1 MNNGF
6 KTKIV
11 EPEQRVAVADVG
23 QTDIGQAP
31 NDELAAKA
39 LEEIRSTERL
49 SGFGRFATKVQN
61 FFQASK
67 PQQEKQGLS
76 HLKAAPIMMS
86 AGLLMLLATG
96 LLFLLSKPEST
107 VPSHFR
113 QPASLAGSD
122 HQNTTT
128 NAATEPEVTEDQL
141 AGRDAGPDVGT
152 ASSTSKKGALGTPS
166 AHRFS
171 FSDSDRAGGNPTA
184 QAGMQSRA
192 SELATPATVFVVDS
206 AANPVPRL
214 GVKTQSSPQPLL
226 QLPAGTEIVAH
237 TTNAIS
243 SGLESPVVAVVERAV
258 QLGNNVIIPEGSH
271 VIGHTAGAVKDRV
284 NVRFTSVVLPN
295 DSEMSISGLALMK
308 DGSAGLVGKVK
319 GKSNAVLTGAARIGT
334 GAAVVATEFAG
345 QGSLNQPF
353 SQGDYLRN
361 QMAAEVASQ
370 GSQLSNRWQ
379 QPTSVPI
386 VAVGANQPITIF
398 LLDPLT
404 ISGKAAHIGTSPPQ
418 LPIVDASAEQ
428 GQPSEQALISAQT
441 AYIQALEAQ
450 LAEMRSANGMKP
462 NEHQ

>member
-11 EPEQRVAVADVG
+11 EPQQNVAVVDAGPRSDE
-23 QTDIGQAP
+23 
-31 NDELAAKA
+31 ELAAKA
-39 LEEIRSTERL
+39 LEEIHSTERL
-49 SGFGRFATKVQN
+49 SGFGRFATKLQN

-67 PQQEKQGLS
+67 PQQSRQRVP

-86 AGLLMLLATG
+86 AGLLLLFATG

-113 QPASLAGSD
+113 QPVGLAGSD
-122 HQNTTT
+122 RQNTATS
-128 NAATEPEVTEDQL
+128 AAAEPPVTEDQL
-141 AGRDAGPDVGT
+141 AGRDASADVGT
-152 ASSTSKKGALGTPS
+152 ASSTSRKGALETPS

-171 FSDSDRAGGNPTA
+171 FADSERAGGNPPA
-184 QAGMQSRA
+184 QPGMQNGA
-192 SELATPATVFVVDS
+192 SALATPATVFVVDS
-206 AANPVPRL
+206 AANPVPKL
-214 GVKTQSSPQPLL
+214 GVKTQSSPQPAL

-258 QLGNNVIIPEGSH
+258 QLGDNVIIPEGSH

-295 DSEMSISGLALMK
+295 DSEMAISGLALMK

-319 GKSNAVLTGAARIGT
+319 GKRSPVLAGAARVGT

-345 QGSLNQPF
+345 QGSLDQPF
-353 SQGDYLRN
+353 SQADYLRN

-370 GSQLSNRWQ
+370 GTQLSNRWQ
-379 QPTSVPI
+379 QSMSVPI
-386 VAVGANQPITIF
+386 IAVDANQSITIF

-404 ISGKAAHIGTSPPQ
+404 ISGKGAHIGSAPPQ
-418 LPIVDASAEQ
+418 LPLPEAPAEQ
-428 GQPSEQALISAQT
+428 GQPSEQGLISAQT

-450 LAEMRSANGMKP
+450 LAEMKAANGKNP
-462 NEHQ
+462 NDHQ

>member
-6 KTKIV
+6 KTKII
-11 EPEQRVAVADVG
+11 EPDQNVAVVDAD
-23 QTDIGQAP
+23 QEPDE
-31 NDELAAKA
+31 ELAAKA

-49 SGFGRFATKVQN
+49 SGFGRFATKLQN

-67 PQQEKQGLS
+67 PQQSTQRVS

-86 AGLLMLLATG
+86 AGFLLLLATG
-96 LLFLLSKPEST
+96 LLFLLSKPESA
-107 VPSHFR
+107 VPRHFR
-113 QPASLAGSD
+113 QQTGLAGSD
-122 HQNTTT
+122 RPKTTA
-128 NAATEPEVTEDQL
+128 NATTQPPVTEDQL
-141 AGRDAGPDVGT
+141 VGRDASADVGT
-152 ASSTSKKGALGTPS
+152 ASSTSKKGALETPS

-171 FSDSDRAGGNPTA
+171 FADSDRSGGNPPA
-184 QAGMQSRA
+184 EPGLQSGA
-192 SELATPATVFVVDS
+192 SALATPATVFVVDS
-206 AANPVPRL
+206 AANSVPQL
-214 GVKTQSSPQPLL
+214 GVKTPSSPQPVL

-237 TTNAIS
+237 TTNVIS
-243 SGLESPVVAVVERAV
+243 SGLESPVVAVVERAI
-258 QLGNNVIIPEGSH
+258 QLGNTVVIPEGSH
-271 VIGHTAGAVKDRV
+271 VIGQTAGAVKDRV

-295 DSEMSISGLALMK
+295 DSEMAISGLALMK

-319 GKSNAVLTGAARIGT
+319 GKGNPVLAGAARIGT

-361 QMAAEVASQ
+361 QMAAEAASQ

-379 QPTSVPI
+379 QPMSFPI
-386 VAVGANQPITIF
+386 VAVDANQPITIF

-404 ISGKAAHIGTSPPQ
+404 ISGKAARMGIAPPQ
-418 LPIVDASAEQ
+418 IPTPQTFTEQ

-441 AYIQALEAQ
+441 AYIEALEAQ
-450 LAEMRSANGMKP
+450 LAGMKAANGKNA